1 MNFQERVSRG
11 IREVGDSFRVLLGPG
26 WLTMLADV
34 DAPSI
39 LTAMQSGY
47 YTGLAMVPWLILLT
61 VPLYFIQELTIR
73 AALGSGKGMGA
84 LLKEVYGSRVA
95 AISLIAMLVIDGAA
109 YIGEYAAISA
119 IGLLFGVPVVIS
131 VALVLIFHTAII
143 LMGGSYKRV
152 ENVLLAI
159 SAFILVYLMA
169 FAVIPIKAQ
178 DIYGALMSVFQPS
191 SYFNSLYVTLL
202 TANIG
207 AVIMPWMLYYQQ
219 SAIVDK
225 GLRSEHYIHERFET
239 VMGAIISE
247 ALMIGSLLVG
257 YWLRIRGGAVDGF
270 QSALLSI
277 SKVIS
282 PYWFIVAAVGMVA
295 AALLAIFVISLG
307 FAYGLSEYF
316 GWPSGLSK
324 RMREAKGFY
333 AFYVVEIVPAALIV
347 LLWRDLA
354 NLILGIMVFNAI
366 ALAIPTY
373 LLINLTSRRDV
384 VGDYAISRARAVAL
398 YVVTT
403 ALITAGIYTILITV

>member
-11 IREVGDSFRVLLGPG
+11 IKEVGDSFRVLLGPG

-84 LLKEVYGSRVA
+84 LLKEVYGGRIA
-95 AISLIAMLVIDGAA
+95 AISLIAMLMIDGAA
-109 YIGEYAAISA
+109 YVGEYAAISA

-131 VALVLIFHTAII
+131 VTLVLIFHTAII

-169 FAVIPIKAQ
+169 FAVIPIRAQ
-178 DIYGALMSVFQPS
+178 DIYGALLSAFQPS
-191 SYFNSLYVTLL
+191 SYSNSLYVTLL
-202 TANIG
+202 AANIG

-225 GLRSEHYIHERFET
+225 GLRREHYIHERFET

-247 ALMIGSLLVG
+247 ILMIGSLLVG
-257 YWLRIRGGAVDGF
+257 YWLRIRGGIVDGF

-277 SKVIS
+277 SRVIS
-282 PYWFIVAAVGMVA
+282 PYWFVVAAVGMVA

-316 GWPSGLSK
+316 GWPSGLSR
-324 RMREAKGFY
+324 RMCEAKGFY

-366 ALAIPTY
+366 AWPYRHTY
-373 LLINLTSRRDV
+373 
-384 VGDYAISRARAVAL
+384 
-398 YVVTT
+398 
-403 ALITAGIYTILITV
+403 